1 MREEKMR
8 ITSRRLSQIIKE
20 SLEGAEHSGYEAPQP
35 LTLADTLDA
44 LNNIQQDINARFKL
58 AGGVTKF
65 ETAMFNS
72 PVTEDTPYEKLLL
85 IFYEARRSHAATLAV
100 IRRIQTQIRL
110 VTKRLPAQDERE

>member
-72 PVTEDTPYEKLLL
+72 PVTEDTPYE
-85 IFYEARRSHAATLAV
+85 ERRSHAATLSV
-100 IRRIQTQIRL
+100 IKRIQTQIEL
-110 VTKRLPAQDERE
+110 VMRRLPEQDERE